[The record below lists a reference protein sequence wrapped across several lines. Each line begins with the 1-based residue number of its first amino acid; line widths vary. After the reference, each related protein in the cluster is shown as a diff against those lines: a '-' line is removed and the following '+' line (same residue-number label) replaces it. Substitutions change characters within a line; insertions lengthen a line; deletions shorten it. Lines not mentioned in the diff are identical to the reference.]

1 MNEKNEITANVKY
14 QQIMNAAQQLFY
26 KYGLRRVAIEE
37 ICETANVSKMTF
49 YKFFQN
55 KTDLIVKLL
64 KALFEEGITDFN
76 KIVTADIEFPD
87 KVRLL
92 IDMKRKQTEFMCLDL
107 WHELVQNPLPE
118 VKQLLDTQ
126 HEYFMKEFIDIFIQG
141 QKDGDIR
148 PDIKPEF
155 INYMLNILFEAG
167 KDKNLLK
174 MYDSTGGVA
183 DEIIKFYFYGILARN
198 D

>member
-1 MNEKNEITANVKY
+1 VNEKNEITANVKY